1 MTYSDTR
8 YRSRSLIRLL
18 QDHLGTLA
26 ALEGLCQTGRDH
38 KPSKRYECTGR
49 NIKFFENRMHLT
61 DSMARESLSA
71 HRVFFHRR
79 MGDTGW

>member
-1 MTYSDTR
+1 MTYLDTR
-8 YRSRSLIRLL
+8 YRSRSLIILL

-26 ALEGLCQTGRDH
+26 ARDGLCQTGRDH
-38 KPSKRYECTGR
+38 KPSQRHERTGR

-61 DSMARESLSA
+61 DSMARESLPA